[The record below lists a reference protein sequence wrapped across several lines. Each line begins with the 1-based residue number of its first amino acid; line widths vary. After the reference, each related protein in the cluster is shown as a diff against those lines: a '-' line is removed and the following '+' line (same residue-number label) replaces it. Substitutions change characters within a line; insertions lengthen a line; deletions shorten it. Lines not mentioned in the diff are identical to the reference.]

1 MALPF
6 KLSCTLAGHES
17 DVRAVAA
24 GLFPEGSIITASR
37 DRTTRLWVPSL
48 SDSEPGYDEAHC
60 MSGHQNFV
68 SCVCVLPPSEKYAQG
83 LIVTGSNDNKIH
95 AYTLESPLPV
105 YVLTG
110 HKNAVCALAA
120 GKFGTLLS
128 GSWDMTAKVWLNEKN
143 VMTLQGHE
151 ATVWAVALLPTQG
164 LMLTGSADKTIKM
177 WRAGRCERTFT
188 GHTDCVRAL
197 AILSEVEFLSASNDG
212 SVRRWL
218 TTGDCVHQY
227 DGHVGFI
234 YSISLLNNGQDF
246 VTSSE
251 DRTMRVWTDG
261 QCSQTIT
268 MPAQSIWSVASLP
281 NGDIL
286 VGSSDGMARVFTREE
301 SRFAPAEAQQAF
313 EKQVGAFAMP
323 AKTQTFGG
331 IKMEDLPD
339 KSDLNKPG
347 TKEGQTKLIRT
358 GKTVEAYQWSSAE
371 SKWSKI
377 GDVVGTEGDDV
388 TPSSGRV
395 HYEGKEYD
403 YVFDVDLEEGRPNLK
418 LPYNTSDDPWLAAQ
432 KFIHDNDLSQYY
444 LEQVA
449 NFIIQNTKG
458 VTLGS
463 APRPDFVDPFTG
475 GSRYVPGS
483 QGDPALPSVGGGG
496 GAGGHDPFTGASSY
510 KPGGSGAAAK
520 PQPAATMSTN
530 QYFPKKDYVTFDS
543 ANTQA
548 ILGKITQLNSTV
560 DASCRLDDTA
570 LSHLESLAACVSNG
584 QGSTPTGQQLAS
596 MWSLLQWPQDQVFPG
611 LDLLRLAIR
620 NPAVNQ
626 HFCNPKDG
634 PGFLSHLFS
643 LAVNS
648 SPPANHM
655 LLYRTLCNCFSQSE
669 GKSLLVAQRETI
681 GASAMGSLTIANKNL
696 RIAVAT
702 LALNYAVL
710 LHGGNDVEAKS
721 QCVAMAITQ
730 LGQEK
735 ESEAQFRLL
744 VCLGTLLAGDENS
757 QAIANS
763 LDASVLVKGLLGV
776 TDPQKVGDC
785 ARLVKQLLQ

>member
-1 MALPF
+1 
-6 KLSCTLAGHES
+6 
-17 DVRAVAA
+17 
-24 GLFPEGSIITASR
+24 
-37 DRTTRLWVPSL
+37 
-48 SDSEPGYDEAHC
+48 

-68 SCVCVLPPSEKYAQG
+68 SCLCVLPPNEKYAQG
-83 LIVTGSNDNKIH
+83 LVVTGSNDYKIH

-110 HKNAVCALAA
+110 HKNAVCALAS

-128 GSWDMTAKVWLNEKN
+128 GSWDTTAKVWLNEKN

-197 AILSEVEFLSASNDG
+197 AVLSEVEFLSASNDG
-212 SVRRWL
+212 TVRRWL

-234 YSISLLNNGQDF
+234 YSISLLGNGQDF

-251 DRTMRVWTDG
+251 DRTVRVWTDG

-268 MPAQSIWSVASLP
+268 MPAQTIWSVACLP

-286 VGSSDGMARVFTREE
+286 VGSSDGMARIFTRDE
-301 SRFAPAEAQQAF
+301 SRVAPQESQQAF

-323 AKTQTFGG
+323 AKTQTFDG

-339 KSDLNKPG
+339 KSDLANQG
-347 TKEGQTKLIRT
+347 TKEGQTKLIRN
-358 GKTVEAYQWSSAE
+358 GKTVEAYQWNMAE

-377 GDVVGTEGDDV
+377 GDVVGSEGDDV
-388 TPSSGRV
+388 TPSSAKV

-418 LPYNTSDDPWLAAQ
+418 LPYNASDDPWLAAQ

-444 LEQVA
+444 LETVA
-449 NFIIQNTKG
+449 NFIIKNTKG
-458 VTLGS
+458 VTIES
-463 APRPDFVDPFTG
+463 AAPRPDFVDPFTG

-483 QGDPALPSVGGGG
+483 RGDPSLPSVGSGGG
-496 GAGGHDPFTGASSY
+496 GGGGGGGGHDPFTGGSSY
-510 KPGGSGAAAK
+510 RPGGSGAAQ
-520 PQPAATMSTN
+520 PQATVVTQSTN

-548 ILGKITQLNSTV
+548 ILGKITQLNSTI
-560 DASCRLDDTA
+560 DASCRLDDAT
-570 LSHLESLAACVSNG
+570 LSHLESLLACMSNG
-584 QGSTPTGQQLAS
+584 QGGTPTGQQLAAL
-596 MWSLLQWPQDQVFPG
+596 WSLLQWPQDQVFPG

-626 HFCNPKDG
+626 HFCNSKDG
-634 PGFLSHLFS
+634 PSFFSHLFS
-643 LAVNS
+643 LAANS
-648 SPPANHM
+648 SPAANHM
-655 LLYRTLCNCFSQSE
+655 LLYRALCNCFTQSE
-669 GKSLLVAQRETI
+669 GKSLLVTQRETI
-681 GASAMGSLTIANKNL
+681 GVSAMGSLTITNKNL

-702 LALNYAVL
+702 LVLNYAVL
-710 LHGGNDVEAKS
+710 LHGGSDVEAKS

-730 LGQEK
+730 LGEEK
-735 ESEAQFRLL
+735 EPEAQFRLL

-763 LDASVLVKGLLGV
+763 LDASVLIKRLVSV
-776 TDPQKVGDC
+776 SDPSKVGDC
-785 ARLVKQLLQ
+785 ARYVNQLL